1 MTLDDLTLPT
11 PNTFNI
17 TYDRQGAYTKTL
29 DGTTRRAINSDKHI
43 YVLGY
48 QYMTISE
55 FDALKAKYDEKET
68 YNFIYEDLSINETV
82 HLDIGNRTIMPGN
95 PAYYSSVEIVLT
107 EA

>member
-11 PNTFNI
+11 PNTFNT